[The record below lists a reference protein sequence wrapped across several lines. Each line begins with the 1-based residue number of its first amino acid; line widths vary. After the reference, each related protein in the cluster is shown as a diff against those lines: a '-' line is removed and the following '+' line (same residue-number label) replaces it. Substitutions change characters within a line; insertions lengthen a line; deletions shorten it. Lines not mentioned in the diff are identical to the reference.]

1 MIIAVYC
8 APDSPGLLVYMSGL
22 LDTPALLPLSSFSLG
37 LPRLPAESK
46 GFFFSKKMDQQKI
59 SMTDSNSTVS
69 SGVKLCISRTFY
81 VYLNFSEDKF
91 VPDGVPSGNT
101 LIELCYFSA
110 ESQMQQPFLQWLVSL
125 TKYLQ
130 WYETSLYSGWQ

>member
-1 MIIAVYC
+1 MIIAVCC
-8 APDSPGLLVYMSGL
+8 APDSPGLLVYMSSL
-22 LDTPALLPLSSFSLG
+22 LDTLALLPLSSFSLG

-46 GFFFSKKMDQQKI
+46 GFFFSQKNLNQQKI

-110 ESQMQQPFLQWLVSL
+110 ESQMQQPFLQWPVSL

-130 WYETSLYSGWQ
+130 SYETSLYSG